1 MEELLEK
8 ARIQK
13 EEISYFFLHQ
23 ANRRIIEAAA
33 KRTGVDI
40 SRFPMNLQEYGNTS
54 AASIPILLDE
64 WNKKGLLKMV
74 KERKKIMLEKIKE
87 ITAESLGADAG
98 TITEETSFK
107 EDLGADSLDLFEMV
121 MAFEEAFEVEIPS
134 EDLEQIQ
141 TVGDVVKYLEAHK

>member
-1 MEELLEK
+1 
-8 ARIQK
+8 
-13 EEISYFFLHQ
+13 
-23 ANRRIIEAAA
+23 
-33 KRTGVDI
+33 
-40 SRFPMNLQEYGNTS
+40 
-54 AASIPILLDE
+54 
-64 WNKKGLLKMV
+64 
-74 KERKKIMLEKIKE
+74 MLEKIKE
-87 ITAESLGADAG
+87 ITAESLGADEG